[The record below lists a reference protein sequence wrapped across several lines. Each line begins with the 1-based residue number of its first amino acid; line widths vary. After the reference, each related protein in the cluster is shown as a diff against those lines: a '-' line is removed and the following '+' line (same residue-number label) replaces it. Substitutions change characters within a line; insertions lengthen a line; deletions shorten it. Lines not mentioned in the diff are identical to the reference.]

1 MTLPNSAS
9 DLGSAE
15 LSPGEPMYDVIGEL
29 PLAALYEEILECKD
43 GAPGEDGR
51 AVAAAG
57 VGGVSP
63 APEGPPGGGAE
74 HRAPGC
80 KAPQWESREG
90 RVGCWGPG
98 RRARGSRPR
107 AVPGR
112 LRVPGA
118 RRLSQ
123 VLFGDMSLLP

>member
-63 APEGPPGGGAE
+63 APEGPPGGGCQAQG
-74 HRAPGC
+74 AWVQGP
-80 KAPQWESREG
+80 A
-90 RVGCWGPG
+90 VGEP
-98 RRARGSRPR
+98 
-107 AVPGR
+107 
-112 LRVPGA
+112 
-118 RRLSQ
+118 
-123 VLFGDMSLLP
+123 